1 MTSKNPPITTSD
13 NDLSIPISF
22 TKPDSIKYHWIEDKE
37 LEALMKVNAPISKIV
52 AFGCLG
58 YVIGE
63 ITTIAKLFEKSIC
76 DKSDIISLIILSTAF
91 AGFVITGIYSFIG
104 KSEIEKI
111 LEDIRSRKTTPL
123 SVTKEE

>member
-1 MTSKNPPITTSD
+1 MKKYIEPEMKYKIKSKFIMVNNPE
-13 NDLSIPISF
+13 
-22 TKPDSIKYHWIEDKE
+22 TKTLKTIQKE
-37 LEALMKVNAPISKIV
+37 NREKIKVNAPISKMV

-58 YVIGE
+58 YIIAE